1 MRKLRKKTSTPER
14 SKTLENVQLRNPE
27 EEEFPLS
34 SKQLSGDIGK
44 KIEYAILQK
53 LGERVS

>member
-14 SKTLENVQLRNPE
+14 NKTLENVQLRNPE

-44 KIEYAILQK
+44 KIEYAIL
-53 LGERVS
+53 